1 MKLLLNP
8 GGPTMARGAIK
19 QLEITLREETRETE
33 RLHEAKHKEE
43 LRELHQHEGEAEVL
57 G

>member
-33 RLHEAKHKEE
+33 ILHEAKHKEE